1 MRVAFNFNGLI
12 KLEKINFNNIEAMK
26 ISAVFEFYST
36 NSSSTD
42 TRHSQ
47 ILSKMLVKVAS

>member
-12 KLEKINFNNIEAMK
+12 KLEKNNFNNIEAVK
-26 ISAVFEFYST
+26 ISAVFEVYST

-47 ILSKMLVKVAS
+47 ILSKMSVKVAS